1 MEVWRMGENKKYT
14 IIKSFRKSYSITVER
29 DGTVTIR
36 APFFMSERKIREII
50 DERKEWIERAQ
61 KKIANQAEKLNSLT
75 PITSDEIDS
84 LKAGAKPIIEE
95 KVRLFA
101 DKMGVE
107 YGKITI
113 RCQKTRYGS
122 CTAKGNLNFNC
133 LIMLMPEKI
142 IDYVIVH
149 ELCHI
154 KEMNHSRR
162 FWNVVESVLPDYKE
176 RRKWL
181 KLNGNILIER
191 MVKGQNL

>member
-36 APFFMSERKIREII
+36 APFFMSERRIREIFE
-50 DERKEWIERAQ
+50 ERKEWIEKAQ
-61 KKIANQAEKLNSLT
+61 KRIANRTERLNSLT

-101 DKMGVE
+101 DKIGVK

-113 RCQKTRYGS
+113 RNQKTRYGS

-162 FWNVVESVLPDYKE
+162 FWNEVESILPDYKE

>member
-36 APFFMSERKIREII
+36 APFFMSERKIREIFE
-50 DERKEWIERAQ
+50 ERKEWIEKAQ
-61 KKIANQAEKLNSLT
+61 KKIANRAERLNSLT

-162 FWNVVESVLPDYKE
+162 FWNEVESILPDYKE

>member
-14 IIKSFRKSYSITVER
+14 IIKSFRKSCSITVER
-29 DGTVTIR
+29 DGTVTIC
-36 APFFMSERKIREII
+36 APFFMSEKKINKII
-50 DERKEWIERAQ
+50 NERKEWIEKAQ
-61 KKIANQAEKLNSLT
+61 KRIANRTERLNSLT
-75 PITSDEIDS
+75 PITSSEINS

-101 DKMGVE
+101 DKIGVK

-113 RCQKTRYGS
+113 RNQKTRYGS

-162 FWNVVESVLPDYKE
+162 FWNEVESILPDYKE

>member
-36 APFFMSERKIREII
+36 APFFMSERRIREIFE
-50 DERKEWIERAQ
+50 ERKEWIEKAQ
-61 KKIANQAEKLNSLT
+61 KRIANRTERLNSLT

-101 DKMGVE
+101 DKIGVE

-122 CTAKGNLNFNC
+122 CSAKGNLNFNC

-162 FWNVVESVLPDYKE
+162 FWNEVESILPDYKE

>member
-1 MEVWRMGENKKYT
+1 MGKNKKYT
-14 IIKSFRKSYSITVER
+14 IIKSFRKSCSITVER

-36 APFFMSERKIREII
+36 APFFMSEKKINKII
-50 DERKEWIERAQ
+50 EERKEWIEKAQ
-61 KKIANQAEKLNSLT
+61 KRIANRTERLNSLT

-84 LKAGAKPIIEE
+84 LKATAKPIIEK
-95 KVRLFA
+95 KVRFFA
-101 DKMGVE
+101 DEMGVK

-113 RCQKTRYGS
+113 RNQKTRYGS

-133 LIMLMPEKI
+133 LIMLMPEEI

-154 KEMNHSRR
+154 KEMNHSHRC
-162 FWNVVESVLPDYKE
+162 WKEVESILPDYKE

-181 KLNGNILIER
+181 KQNGNILIER

>member
-36 APFFMSERKIREII
+36 APFFMSEKKINKII
-50 DERKEWIERAQ
+50 DERKKWIERAQ
-61 KKIANQAEKLNSLT
+61 KKIANRAERLNSLT

-101 DKMGVE
+101 DKIGVK

-113 RCQKTRYGS
+113 KNQKTRYGS

-162 FWNVVESVLPDYKE
+162 FWNEVESILPDYKE

-191 MVKGQNL
+191 MVKGQKL

>member
-1 MEVWRMGENKKYT
+1 MGENKKYT
-14 IIKSFRKSYSITVER
+14 IIKSFRKSCSITVER

-36 APFFMSERKIREII
+36 APFFMSERKINKII

-61 KKIANQAEKLNSLT
+61 KKAANRAEKLNSLT

-101 DKMGVE
+101 DKIGVK

-113 RCQKTRYGS
+113 RNQKTRYGS

-133 LIMLMPEKI
+133 LIMLMPEEI

-162 FWNVVESVLPDYKE
+162 FWNEVESVFPDYKE

-181 KLNGNILIER
+181 KQNGNTLIER
-191 MVKGQNL
+191 MVKGQEL

>member
-1 MEVWRMGENKKYT
+1 MGENKKYT
-14 IIKSFRKSYSITVER
+14 IIKSFRKSCSITVER

-50 DERKEWIERAQ
+50 EERKEWIEKAQ
-61 KKIANQAEKLNSLT
+61 KRIANRTERLNSLT
-75 PITSDEIDS
+75 PITSSEINS
-84 LKAGAKPIIEE
+84 LKAAAKPVIEE
-95 KVRLFA
+95 KVRFFA
-101 DKMGVE
+101 DKIGVE

-113 RCQKTRYGS
+113 RSQRTRYGS

-133 LIMLMPEKI
+133 LIMLMPEEI

-154 KEMNHSRR
+154 KQMNHSRR
-162 FWNVVESVLPDYKE
+162 FWNEVESILPDYKE

-181 KLNGNILIER
+181 KQNGNILIER
-191 MVKGQNL
+191 MMKGQEL

>member
-1 MEVWRMGENKKYT
+1 MGENKKYT
-14 IIKSFRKSYSITVER
+14 IIKSFRKSCSITVER

-61 KKIANQAEKLNSLT
+61 KKMASRSERLNSLT
-75 PITSDEIDS
+75 PITSNEIKA
-84 LKAGAKPIIEE
+84 LKVTAKPIITE
-95 KVRLFA
+95 KVRHFA

>member
-14 IIKSFRKSYSITVER
+14 IIKSFRKSCSITVER

-36 APFFMSERKIREII
+36 APFFMSERRIREII

-61 KKIANQAEKLNSLT
+61 KKIANRAERLNSLT

-101 DKMGVE
+101 DKIGVK

-113 RCQKTRYGS
+113 RNQKTRYGS

-162 FWNVVESVLPDYKE
+162 FWNEVESILPDYKE

-181 KLNGNILIER
+181 KQNGNTLIER
-191 MVKGQNL
+191 MVKGQEL

>member
-36 APFFMSERKIREII
+36 APFFMSERKIREIFE
-50 DERKEWIERAQ
+50 ERKEWIEKAQ
-61 KKIANQAEKLNSLT
+61 KRIANRTERLNSLT

-101 DKMGVE
+101 DKIGVK

-113 RCQKTRYGS
+113 RNQKTRYGS

-162 FWNVVESVLPDYKE
+162 FWNEVESILPDYKE

>member
-1 MEVWRMGENKKYT
+1 MGKNKKYT
-14 IIKSFRKSYSITVER
+14 IIKSFRKSCSITVER

-36 APFFMSERKIREII
+36 APFFMSEKKINKII
-50 DERKEWIERAQ
+50 EERKEWIEKAQ
-61 KKIANQAEKLNSLT
+61 KRIANRTERLNSLT

-84 LKAGAKPIIEE
+84 LKATAKPIIEK
-95 KVRLFA
+95 KVRFFA
-101 DKMGVE
+101 DEMGVK

-113 RCQKTRYGS
+113 RNQKTRYGS

-133 LIMLMPEKI
+133 LIMLMPEEI

-154 KEMNHSRR
+154 KEMNHSHR
-162 FWNVVESVLPDYKE
+162 FWKEVESILPDYKE

-181 KLNGNILIER
+181 KQNGNILIER

>member
-1 MEVWRMGENKKYT
+1 MWRMEKNNKYT
-14 IIKSFRKSYSITVER
+14 IIKSLRKSCSITVER

-36 APFFMSERKIREII
+36 APFFMSEKKILEII
-50 DERKEWIERAQ
+50 EERKEWIEKAQ
-61 KKIANQAEKLNSLT
+61 KRIANRTERLNSLT

-101 DKMGVE
+101 DKIGVK

-113 RCQKTRYGS
+113 RNQKTRYGS

-133 LIMLMPEKI
+133 LIMLMPEEI

-149 ELCHI
+149 ELCHL
-154 KEMNHSRR
+154 KQMNHSRR
-162 FWNVVESVLPDYKE
+162 FWNEVESILPDYKE

-181 KLNGNILIER
+181 KPNGNILIER

>member
-1 MEVWRMGENKKYT
+1 MDVWRMEKNKKYT
-14 IIKSFRKSYSITVER
+14 IIKSFKKSCSITVER

-36 APFFMSERKIREII
+36 APFFMSERKINKII

-61 KKIANQAEKLNSLT
+61 KKIANQAERLNSLT
-75 PITSDEIDS
+75 PITKDEIDS
-84 LKAGAKPIIEE
+84 LKAAAKPIIEE
-95 KVRLFA
+95 KVRHFA
-101 DKMGVE
+101 DKIGVE

-113 RCQKTRYGS
+113 RNQRTRYGS
-122 CTAKGNLNFNC
+122 CSAKGNLNFNC
-133 LIMLMPEKI
+133 LIMLMPNEI

-154 KEMNHSRR
+154 KEMNHSHR
-162 FWNVVESVLPDYKE
+162 FWKAVEDILPDYKE

-191 MVKGQNL
+191 MVKGQKL

>member
-1 MEVWRMGENKKYT
+1 MDVWRMEKNKKYT
-14 IIKSFRKSYSITVER
+14 IIKSFRKSCSITVER

-36 APFFMSERKIREII
+36 APFFMSERKINKII
-50 DERKEWIERAQ
+50 DERKEWIEKAQ
-61 KKIANQAEKLNSLT
+61 KRIAIRTEKLNSLT

-84 LKAGAKPIIEE
+84 LKAAAKPVIEE

-101 DKMGVE
+101 DKIGVK

-113 RCQKTRYGS
+113 RSQKTRDGS

-133 LIMLMPEKI
+133 LIMLMPEEI

-154 KEMNHSRR
+154 KQMNHSRR
-162 FWNVVESVLPDYKE
+162 FWNEVESILPDYKE

-191 MVKGQNL
+191 MMKGQEL

>member
-36 APFFMSERKIREII
+36 APFFMSERKIREIFE
-50 DERKEWIERAQ
+50 ERKEWIERAQ
-61 KKIANQAEKLNSLT
+61 KKIASRSERLNSLT
-75 PITSDEIDS
+75 PITKDEIDS

-101 DKMGVE
+101 DKIGVK

-113 RCQKTRYGS
+113 RNQKTRYGS
-122 CTAKGNLNFNC
+122 CSAKGNLNFNC

-162 FWNVVESVLPDYKE
+162 FWNEVESVLPDYKE
-176 RRKWL
+176 RRKRL
-181 KLNGNILIER
+181 KQNGNTLIER

>member
-1 MEVWRMGENKKYT
+1 MDVWRMEKNNKYT
-14 IIKSFRKSYSITVER
+14 IIKSLRKSCSITVER
-29 DGTVTIR
+29 DGTVTIH
-36 APFFMSERKIREII
+36 APFFMSEKKILEII
-50 DERKEWIERAQ
+50 EERKEWIEKAQ
-61 KKIANQAEKLNSLT
+61 KRIANRTERLNSLT
-75 PITSDEIDS
+75 PITKDEIDS
-84 LKAGAKPIIEE
+84 LKATAKPIIEE

-101 DKMGVE
+101 DKIGVK

-113 RCQKTRYGS
+113 RNQKTRYGS

-154 KEMNHSRR
+154 KQMNHSRR
-162 FWNVVESVLPDYKE
+162 FWNEVESILPDYKE

-181 KLNGNILIER
+181 KQNGNILIER
-191 MVKGQNL
+191 MVKGQDL

>member
-1 MEVWRMGENKKYT
+1 MGENKKYT
-14 IIKSFRKSYSITVER
+14 IIKSFRKSCSITVER
-29 DGTVTIR
+29 DGMVTIR
-36 APFFMSERKIREII
+36 APFFMSERKIREIFE
-50 DERKEWIERAQ
+50 ERKEWIEKAQ
-61 KKIANQAEKLNSLT
+61 KRIANRTERLNSLT

-101 DKMGVE
+101 DKIGVK

-113 RCQKTRYGS
+113 RNQKTRYGS

-154 KEMNHSRR
+154 KELNHSRR
-162 FWNVVESVLPDYKE
+162 FWNEVESILPDYKE

>member
-36 APFFMSERKIREII
+36 APFFMSERRIREII
-50 DERKEWIERAQ
+50 EERKDWIEKAQNKLASRA
-61 KKIANQAEKLNSLT
+61 ERLNSLT
-75 PITSDEIDS
+75 PITKDEIDS
-84 LKAGAKPIIEE
+84 LKAAAKPIIEE
-95 KVRLFA
+95 KVRHFA
-101 DKMGVE
+101 DKIGVE

-113 RCQKTRYGS
+113 RNQRTRYGS
-122 CTAKGNLNFNC
+122 CNAKGNLNFNC
-133 LIMLMPEKI
+133 LIMLMPNEI

-162 FWNVVESVLPDYKE
+162 FWNEVESVLPDYKE

-181 KLNGNILIER
+181 KQNGKFLIER
-191 MVKGQNL
+191 MVKGQEL

>member
-36 APFFMSERKIREII
+36 APFFMSERKIREIFE
-50 DERKEWIERAQ
+50 ERKEWIEKAQ
-61 KKIANQAEKLNSLT
+61 KRIANRTERLNSLT

-101 DKMGVE
+101 DKIGVE

-122 CTAKGNLNFNC
+122 CSAKGNLNFNC

-154 KEMNHSRR
+154 KELNHSRR
-162 FWNVVESVLPDYKE
+162 FWNEVESILPDYKE

>member
-1 MEVWRMGENKKYT
+1 MGENKKYT
-14 IIKSFRKSYSITVER
+14 IIKSLRKSCSITVER

-36 APFFMSERKIREII
+36 APFFMSEKKINKII
-50 DERKEWIERAQ
+50 EERKEWIEKAQ
-61 KKIANQAEKLNSLT
+61 KKIANRAERLNSLT

-101 DKMGVE
+101 DKIGVE
-107 YGKITI
+107 YGNITI
-113 RCQKTRYGS
+113 RSQRTRYGS

-133 LIMLMPEKI
+133 LIMLMPEEI

-154 KEMNHSRR
+154 KEMNHSHR
-162 FWNVVESVLPDYKE
+162 FWKAVEDILPDYKE

-181 KLNGNILIER
+181 KLNGNIFIER

>member
-1 MEVWRMGENKKYT
+1 MWRMGENKKYT

-36 APFFMSERKIREII
+36 APFFMSEKKINKII
-50 DERKEWIERAQ
+50 DERKKWIERAQ
-61 KKIANQAEKLNSLT
+61 KKIANRAEKLNSLT

-101 DKMGVE
+101 DKIGVK

-113 RCQKTRYGS
+113 RNQKTRYGS

-133 LIMLMPEKI
+133 LIMLMPEEI

-162 FWNVVESVLPDYKE
+162 FWNEVESILPDYKE

-191 MVKGQNL
+191 MVKGQDL

>member
-1 MEVWRMGENKKYT
+1 MGENKKYT
-14 IIKSFRKSYSITVER
+14 IIKSFRKSCSITVER
-29 DGTVTIR
+29 DGMVTIR
-36 APFFMSERKIREII
+36 APFFMSERKIREIFE
-50 DERKEWIERAQ
+50 ERKEWIEKAQ
-61 KKIANQAEKLNSLT
+61 KRIANRTERLNSLT

-101 DKMGVE
+101 DKIGVK

-113 RCQKTRYGS
+113 RNQKTRYGS

-162 FWNVVESVLPDYKE
+162 FWNEVESVLPDYKE

-181 KLNGNILIER
+181 KQNGNTLIER
-191 MVKGQNL
+191 MVKGQEL

>member
-1 MEVWRMGENKKYT
+1 MGENKKYT

-36 APFFMSERKIREII
+36 APFFMSERKINKTI
-50 DERKEWIERAQ
+50 DERKEWIEKAQNKLASRA
-61 KKIANQAEKLNSLT
+61 ERLNSLT
-75 PITSDEIDS
+75 PITKDEIDS
-84 LKAGAKPIIEE
+84 LKAAAKPIIEE
-95 KVRLFA
+95 KVHHFA
-101 DKMGVE
+101 DKIGVE

-113 RCQKTRYGS
+113 RNQRTRYGS
-122 CTAKGNLNFNC
+122 CSAKGNLNFNC
-133 LIMLMPEKI
+133 LIMLMPNEI

-162 FWNVVESVLPDYKE
+162 FWNEVESVLPDYKE

-181 KLNGNILIER
+181 KQNGNTLIER
-191 MVKGQNL
+191 MVKGQEL

>member
-14 IIKSFRKSYSITVER
+14 IIKSFKKSCSITVER

-36 APFFMSERKIREII
+36 APFFMSERRIREII

-61 KKIANQAEKLNSLT
+61 KKIASRSERLNSLT
-75 PITSDEIDS
+75 PITSSEIKA
-84 LKAGAKPIIEE
+84 LKVTAKPIITE

-101 DKMGVE
+101 DKIGVK

-113 RCQKTRYGS
+113 RNQKTRYGS
-122 CTAKGNLNFNC
+122 CSAKGNLNFNC

-154 KEMNHSRR
+154 KELNHSRR
-162 FWNVVESVLPDYKE
+162 FWNEVESILPDYKE

>member
-1 MEVWRMGENKKYT
+1 MDVWRMGKNKKYT
-14 IIKSFRKSYSITVER
+14 IIKSFRKSCSITVER

-36 APFFMSERKIREII
+36 APFFMSEKKINKII
-50 DERKEWIERAQ
+50 EERKEWIEKAQ
-61 KKIANQAEKLNSLT
+61 KRIANRTERLNSLT

-101 DKMGVE
+101 DKIGVK

-113 RCQKTRYGS
+113 RNQKTRYGS

-133 LIMLMPEKI
+133 LIMLMPEEI

-162 FWNVVESVLPDYKE
+162 FWKEVEDILPDYKE

-181 KLNGNILIER
+181 KQNGNILIER

>member
-1 MEVWRMGENKKYT
+1 MGENKKYT
-14 IIKSFRKSYSITVER
+14 IIKSFRKSCSITVER

-36 APFFMSERKIREII
+36 APFFMSEKKINKII
-50 DERKEWIERAQ
+50 EERKEWIEKAQ
-61 KKIANQAEKLNSLT
+61 KKIANRAERLNALA
-75 PITSDEIDS
+75 PITKDEIDS
-84 LKAGAKPIIEE
+84 LKATAKPIIEK
-95 KVRLFA
+95 KVRFFA

-113 RCQKTRYGS
+113 RNQKTRYGS
-122 CTAKGNLNFNC
+122 CTAKGNLNFSC
-133 LIMLMPEKI
+133 LIMLMPEEI

-154 KEMNHSRR
+154 KEMNHSHR
-162 FWNVVESVLPDYKE
+162 FWNEVEDILPDYKE

-181 KLNGNILIER
+181 KQNGNILIER

>member
-1 MEVWRMGENKKYT
+1 MGENKKYT
-14 IIKSFRKSYSITVER
+14 IIKSFRKSCSITVER

-36 APFFMSERKIREII
+36 APFFMSERKINKII

-61 KKIANQAEKLNSLT
+61 KKIANQAERLNSLT
-75 PITSDEIDS
+75 PITKDEIDS
-84 LKAGAKPIIEE
+84 LKATAKPIIEE
-95 KVRLFA
+95 KVRFFA

-107 YGKITI
+107 YEKITI
-113 RCQKTRYGS
+113 RNQKTRYGS

-133 LIMLMPEKI
+133 LIMLMPEEI

-154 KEMNHSRR
+154 KEMNHSHR
-162 FWNVVESVLPDYKE
+162 FWKAVEDILPDYKE

-181 KLNGNILIER
+181 KLNGNLFIER
-191 MVKGQNL
+191 MVKGQKL

>member
-1 MEVWRMGENKKYT
+1 MPSEFQKKINK
-14 IIKSFRKSYSITVER
+14 IIE
-29 DGTVTIR
+29 
-36 APFFMSERKIREII
+36 
-50 DERKEWIERAQ
+50 ERKEWIEKAQ
-61 KKIANQAEKLNSLT
+61 KRIANRTERLNSLT

-122 CTAKGNLNFNC
+122 CSAKGNLNFNC

-162 FWNVVESVLPDYKE
+162 FWNEVESILPDYKE

-191 MVKGQNL
+191 MVKGQKL

>member
-36 APFFMSERKIREII
+36 APFFMSERRIREII
-50 DERKEWIERAQ
+50 EERKEWIEKAQNKLASRA
-61 KKIANQAEKLNSLT
+61 ERLNSLT
-75 PITSDEIDS
+75 PITKDEIDS
-84 LKAGAKPIIEE
+84 LKAAAKPIIEE
-95 KVRLFA
+95 KVRHFA
-101 DKMGVE
+101 DKIGVE

-113 RCQKTRYGS
+113 RNQRTRYGS
-122 CTAKGNLNFNC
+122 CNAKGNLNFNC
-133 LIMLMPEKI
+133 LIMLMPNEI

-162 FWNVVESVLPDYKE
+162 FWNEVESVLPDYKE

-181 KLNGNILIER
+181 KLNGKFLIER
-191 MVKGQNL
+191 MVKGQEL